1 MKYFCAVLA
10 FLLSLG
16 EMSGQTRSD
25 MRAADARLNFAVPE
39 APAFAILNYTPSVII
54 RPSTT
59 REIALAV
66 ADWIRG
72 GSVLPRAFAA
82 EFSPGLLIG
91 GRSLTIKKYNE
102 EPFWYRTRISVASRS
117 ADDNS
122 GRTQASLGLRFTLLD
137 EADPRTDAEFLEGL
151 TTLAVNINRA
161 VGRRVLDTPPTGTG
175 PVVVDDPDLSAL
187 ELELEQ
193 LRIRQREDRWNASV
207 AEAAAAV
214 RFGSAD
220 SLARNARSE
229 KYQAWLA
236 GAFGVKEWGQF
247 MCNLTGSLERG
258 AGGMMDSTSL
268 ALNSRFYFGSNDLK
282 VYGEGQIS
290 AISNSPAHYLFTVGG
305 EFNPVSSFWLEFMAG
320 FEKLGNYPAV
330 IRTSFHVRW
339 SLPET
344 MLPG

>member
-1 MKYFCAVLA
+1 MRYLFPIVAVIVLA
-10 FLLSLG
+10 GELLA
-16 EMSGQTRSD
+16 QTPGD
-25 MRAADARLNFAVPE
+25 MRAADARLNFAVPD
-39 APAFAILNYTPSVII
+39 APAFSILNYTPSVII

-59 REIALAV
+59 REIALAI
-66 ADWIRG
+66 ADFVRG

-91 GRSLTIKKYNE
+91 GRNLTINAYNE
-102 EPFWYRTRISVASRS
+102 KPFWYRTRISVASRS

-122 GRTQASLGLRFTLLD
+122 GRTQASLGIRFTLLD

-161 VGRRVLDTPPTGTG
+161 VSRRVLDTPPTGTG
-175 PVVVDDPDLSAL
+175 PVVVDEPDVQAL
-187 ELELEQ
+187 ELELQQ

-207 AEAAAAV
+207 AEAATAV

-229 KYQAWLA
+229 KYQAWVA

-247 MCNLTGSLERG
+247 LFNLTGSLEREASG
-258 AGGMMDSTSL
+258 RMDSTSI
-268 ALNSRFYFGSNDLK
+268 AMNSRFYFGSNELK
-282 VYGEGQIS
+282 VYGEGQIT
-290 AISNSPAHYLFTVGG
+290 AIGSSPALYLFNIGG
-305 EFNPVSSFWLEFMAG
+305 EFNPVSSFWLEFSAG
-320 FEKLGNYPAV
+320 FEKLGNNPAV

-344 MLPG
+344 VLPG